1 MEPVD
6 ENKSISKAAIDSL
19 ASDKT
24 IKVLSELGELVLED
38 EVREDIFD
46 QLLILRYRG
55 VYKSLKDAFFFNKF
69 CKFLEGLAH
78 KSIDERAA
86 YISKLSEE
94 EIIVNGKYLV
104 NYIDRLDDEAKP
116 EIAGKIFSEYVVGN
130 IERKEMLRFNH
141 ILDKIFILD
150 LLELKHSVEKKF
162 IEDDLALRL
171 APLGITEYGV
181 RNNPELDEYLGR
193 ISGNRPVRN
202 PGHSMQPKLT
212 TSVSYIG
219 NKFIEV
225 AFDVQQSNL

>member
-1 MEPVD
+1 MTSKGED
-6 ENKSISKAAIDSL
+6 TSIGKAAMDSL
-19 ASDKT
+19 ASDKS
-24 IKVLSELGELVLED
+24 IKILSELGELVLED
-38 EVREDIFD
+38 EVREDILD
-46 QLLILRYRG
+46 QLPILRYRG
-55 VYKSLKDAFFFNKF
+55 IYKSIKDAFFFNKF

-78 KSIDERAA
+78 KSIDERTA

-94 EIIVNGKYLV
+94 EIIGNGKYLV

-130 IERKEMLRFNH
+130 IEKNEMLRFNY

-150 LLELKHSVEKKF
+150 LLELKHSVEKDF
-162 IEDDLALRL
+162 IEENLALRL

-202 PGHSMQPKLT
+202 PLHSMQPNIT
-212 TSVSYIG
+212 TSVSQIG

-225 AFDVQQSNL
+225 AFDVEQNDL